1 MRGWLPDQLEREGV
15 LDDVGRAT
23 GSLMTF
29 ELPREWLLDDRFLV
43 AGVDIGGTQCSVNL
57 GEVSGGGFRLVSRQQ
72 FATEVDR
79 GPEATLMEV
88 EARLAALLRGFE
100 PPAVI
105 GVSCGGPLDAARG
118 VIQSPPNL
126 PGWDDIAIASRFE
139 KTFGAP
145 CALGNDANAS
155 ACAEWAF
162 GAGRGC
168 RDLVFLT
175 FGTGLGAGMILNG
188 ATYEGSGGLAGEVGH
203 WRIGRDVGPARYGKR
218 GSFEAFC
225 SGNGI
230 VEWYRE
236 LSGGDTVPDGLSAM
250 AVAGRARH
258 GDPVATKVFAQ
269 AADRLGRGVALLVDA
284 LAPQVVVIGGI
295 YVYANDLLRN
305 GAERALL
312 AEAHPRLV
320 ARCRVVPAELGA
332 QLGSYASCCVA
343 LRSIV
348 DRRRDARDGR
358 QSVPVAG

>member
-1 MRGWLPDQLEREGV
+1 VE
-15 LDDVGRAT
+15 RAT
-23 GSLMTF
+23 ASGTAF
-29 ELPREWLLDDRFLV
+29 ELPREWLCDARFLV

-57 GEVSGGGFRLVSRQQ
+57 GEVSGAHFHLVARQQ
-72 FATEVDR
+72 FATNVQR
-79 GPEATLMEV
+79 GPEAALAEI
-88 EARLAALLRGFE
+88 EERLAGLLADIGLSADID

-105 GVSCGGPLDAARG
+105 GVSCGGPLDAANG

-126 PGWDDIAIASRFE
+126 PGWDDIAITSRFE

-145 CALGNDANAS
+145 CALENDANAS
-155 ACAEWAF
+155 ASAEWAF

-175 FGTGLGAGMILNG
+175 FGTGLGAGLVLNG
-188 ATYEGSGGLAGEVGH
+188 SPYAGSGGLAGEVGH
-203 WRIGRDVGPARYGKR
+203 WRIGPDIGPARYGKS

-236 LSGGDTVPDGLSAM
+236 LSGQGAADDELSALV
-250 AVAGRARH
+250 VADRARH
-258 GDPVATKVFAQ
+258 GDPVAAEVFAQ
-269 AADRLGRGVALLVDA
+269 AADGLGRGVALLVDA

-295 YVYANDLLRN
+295 YVYANDLLRH

-312 AEAHPRLV
+312 AEAHPQL
-320 ARCRVVPAELGA
+320 ATRCRVRPAELGA
-332 QLGSYASCCVA
+332 LLGSYASCCVA

-348 DRRRDARDGR
+348 DRHRDT
-358 QSVPVAG
+358 